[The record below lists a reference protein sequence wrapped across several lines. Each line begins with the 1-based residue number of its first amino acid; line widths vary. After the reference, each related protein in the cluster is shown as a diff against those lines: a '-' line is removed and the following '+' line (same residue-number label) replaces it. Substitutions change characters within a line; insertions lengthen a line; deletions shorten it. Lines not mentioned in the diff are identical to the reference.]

1 MSTPTAD
8 VRKLPIAKD
17 GSYQRPAS
25 TFRDTIERGGRFE
38 PERDRYHL
46 YVALIC
52 PWAARTL
59 ITRKLKGLEE
69 IIPVTVASSRM
80 TPSGW
85 PFANLDNFA
94 DVEVDPLY
102 NSETVSD
109 LYRRAEPN
117 YSGRFTVPVLWDKKH
132 QTIVNNESSEIIRI
146 FNTAF
151 NEFLTP
157 KYAKV
162 DLYPQELRKE
172 IDEIN
177 EWVYTDINNGVYRS
191 GFATTQEAYET
202 AVKTLF
208 AALDRVEKR
217 LKGKEYL
224 VGDRLTEADVR
235 LWVTVVRFDPAY
247 HEFKSNVDT
256 GAFKCNLKDI
266 RHGYPAINQWMKSLY
281 WNRDAFKSSTNF
293 ARIKGGYYSIAAIN
307 PNKIKVIP
315 VGPIPDIESL

>member
-1 MSTPTAD
+1 MSTSTD
-8 VRKLPIAKD
+8 VLKLPIAKD
-17 GSYQRPAS
+17 GSFQRPAS
-25 TFRDTIERGGRFE
+25 TFRDTIEKGGRFE

-46 YVALIC
+46 YVALTC
-52 PWAARTL
+52 PWATRTL
-59 ITRKLKGLEE
+59 ITRKLKGLED
-69 IIPVTVASSRM
+69 IIPVTIASPRM

-85 PFANLDNFA
+85 PFANLDNFPG
-94 DVEVDPLY
+94 VEVDPLY

-146 FNTAF
+146 FNTSF
-151 NEFLTP
+151 NELLSP
-157 KYAKV
+157 EYAKV

-208 AALDRVEKR
+208 AALDRVE
-217 LKGKEYL
+217 E
-224 VGDRLTEADVR
+224 R
-235 LWVTVVRFDPAY
+235 LWVTAVRFDPAY
-247 HEFKSNVDT
+247 H

-266 RHGYPAINQWMKSLY
+266 RHGYPAINKWMKNLY

-293 ARIKGGYYSIAAIN
+293 AHIKGGYYSIAAVN
-307 PNKIKVIP
+307 PNKIVP
-315 VGPIPDIESL
+315 VGPIPDIEPL